1 MHVEKVQF
9 KDNYKIEEF
18 PGDEFIKYL
27 LDLKMTE
34 ALDRNSKKTEKADE
48 IQTWFEKLEQLLKEI
63 FDDQSV
69 RLKTVN

>member
-1 MHVEKVQF
+1 
-9 KDNYKIEEF
+9 
-18 PGDEFIKYL
+18 
-27 LDLKMTE
+27 MTE